1 MSRSPRTAGSPVSC
15 RRASWSG
22 SYTSMMPTGTWSRG
36 AGRITIAWVSQA
48 FARFL
53 DGRAWTHAEGPV
65 TLFEQ
70 ATGRLRRNIRR
81 LRGGRR
87 ALRLVFAVAGVVAV
101 EARRAADARAAAP
114 APQAGGELPTVP
126 QVTSLTLRRLAALPA
141 DTRPLPTVSAYDQL
155 LTRPRTVQEGQ
166 S

>member
-1 MSRSPRTAGSPVSC
+1 MILRTLGRRVARGLRSRFTPVEFLSDEQVAAYSRFTGKL

-22 SYTSMMPTGTWSRG
+22 SSTSMMPTGTWSRG

-70 ATGRLRRNIRR
+70 ATGRRRGNIRR

-87 ALRLVFAVAGVVAV
+87 ALRLVFAVAGVVV
-101 EARRAADARAAAP
+101 VVPRCRR
-114 APQAGGELPTVP
+114 
-126 QVTSLTLRRLAALPA
+126 RRC
-141 DTRPLPTVSAYDQL
+141 
-155 LTRPRTVQEGQ
+155 
-166 S
+166 